1 MDLPALLAKL
11 VGAVLLVLTGRS
23 IYRHVKERREA
34 KQSGKQDRQ
43 SLSEH
48 LLNNLLLYAWLAF
61 MVVFSTGMIVNN

>member
-1 MDLPALLAKL
+1 MDIPALLAKL

-23 IYRHVKERREA
+23 IYRHVKERRA
-34 KQSGKQDRQ
+34 ARRSGKQDSQ

-61 MVVFSTGMIVNN
+61 MLVFSTGMIVNN